1 MSCTVVTQEHLFF
14 YVFAARR
21 LLNRTEHGGI
31 LPMENEMTG
40 YILTL
45 LENYAKTTKE
55 IELLRYELQHCNIVS
70 PEEVIETLALSR
82 RENNQ
87 DSSYPHD
94 VAGIAMCFREVT
106 DRLNKDASNEVAAQY
121 VALVRERERL
131 QYYISLLEHRE
142 STALKEHYFF
152 QKSWTEIAK
161 NLGVTRRTVYK
172 IRAEAIDNL
181 ASFYRFTKQ
190 VFRLS

>member
-1 MSCTVVTQEHLFF
+1 
-14 YVFAARR
+14 
-21 LLNRTEHGGI
+21 
-31 LPMENEMTG
+31 MENEMTD

-45 LENYAKTTKE
+45 LENYAKTTRK
-55 IELLRYELQHCNIVS
+55 IDLLRYELQHCNIVS
-70 PEEVIETLALSR
+70 PEEMIAALAMSR
-82 RENNQ
+82 REN
-87 DSSYPHD
+87 DSDSRYPHD
-94 VAGIAMCFREVT
+94 VAGIAMCFREIT
-106 DRLNKDASNEVAAQY
+106 DRLNQDASDEAAAQY

-152 QKSWTEIAK
+152 QKSWTEIADD
-161 NLGVTRRTVYK
+161 LGITRRTVYK

-181 ASFYRFTKQ
+181 AGFYAFTKQ

>member
-1 MSCTVVTQEHLFF
+1 
-14 YVFAARR
+14 
-21 LLNRTEHGGI
+21 
-31 LPMENEMTG
+31 MENEMTG

-70 PEEVIETLALSR
+70 PEEMIETLALSR

-121 VALVRERERL
+121 VALFRERERL

-152 QKSWTEIAK
+152 QKSCSLFQRIHK
-161 NLGVTRRTVYK
+161 VTFK
-172 IRAEAIDNL
+172 SIDYFHMQINPL
-181 ASFYRFTKQ
+181 FCPIFCCFS
-190 VFRLS
+190 

>member
-14 YVFAARR
+14 MLSRPADFSIG
-21 LLNRTEHGGI
+21 HGGI

-55 IELLRYELQHCNIVS
+55 IEMLRYELQHCNIVS
-70 PEEVIETLALSR
+70 PEEMIETLALSR
-82 RENNQ
+82 RENNP
-87 DSSYPHD
+87 DNSYPHD

-121 VALVRERERL
+121 VALFRERERL
-131 QYYISLLEHRE
+131 QYYISLYQPVGASGKHGSEG
-142 STALKEHYFF
+142 ALFF
-152 QKSWTEIAK
+152 PKK
-161 NLGVTRRTVYK
+161 LDGDR
-172 IRAEAIDNL
+172 
-181 ASFYRFTKQ
+181 
-190 VFRLS
+190 

>member
-1 MSCTVVTQEHLFF
+1 
-14 YVFAARR
+14 
-21 LLNRTEHGGI
+21 
-31 LPMENEMTG
+31 MENEMTG

-45 LENYAKTTKE
+45 LENYAKTTNE

-70 PEEVIETLALSR
+70 PEEMIETLALSR
-82 RENNQ
+82 RENNP
-87 DSSYPHD
+87 DNSYPHD

-121 VALVRERERL
+121 VALFRERERL

-172 IRAEAIDNL
+172 IRAEAIDNQ

>member
-1 MSCTVVTQEHLFF
+1 
-14 YVFAARR
+14 
-21 LLNRTEHGGI
+21 
-31 LPMENEMTG
+31 MENEMTG

-70 PEEVIETLALSR
+70 PEEMIETLALSR
-82 RENNQ
+82 RENNP
-87 DSSYPHD
+87 DSRYPHD

-172 IRAEAIDNL
+172 YALRPSTIWQ
-181 ASFYRFTKQ
+181 ASTDLQSKCFVYREKAFQENKCEQETN
-190 VFRLS
+190 RGIPMI

>member
-1 MSCTVVTQEHLFF
+1 
-14 YVFAARR
+14 
-21 LLNRTEHGGI
+21 
-31 LPMENEMTG
+31 MENEMTG

-45 LENYAKTTKE
+45 LENYAKTTNE

-70 PEEVIETLALSR
+70 PEEMIETLALSR
-82 RENNQ
+82 RENNP
-87 DSSYPHD
+87 DSRYPHD

-161 NLGVTRRTVYK
+161 NLALPEELSIKYALRPSTIWQASTDLQSKCFVYREK
-172 IRAEAIDNL
+172 
-181 ASFYRFTKQ
+181 
-190 VFRLS
+190 VFQENKCEQETNRGIPMI

>member
-1 MSCTVVTQEHLFF
+1 
-14 YVFAARR
+14 
-21 LLNRTEHGGI
+21 
-31 LPMENEMTG
+31 MENEMTG

-70 PEEVIETLALSR
+70 PEEMIETLALSR
-82 RENNQ
+82 RENNP
-87 DSSYPHD
+87 DNSYPHD

-121 VALVRERERL
+121 VALFRERERL

-161 NLGVTRRTVYK
+161 GLGATRRTVYK

-181 ASFYRFTKQ
+181 TSFYRFTKQ

>member
-1 MSCTVVTQEHLFF
+1 
-14 YVFAARR
+14 
-21 LLNRTEHGGI
+21 
-31 LPMENEMTG
+31 MENEMTG

-70 PEEVIETLALSR
+70 PEEMIETLALSR
-82 RENNQ
+82 RENNP
-87 DSSYPHD
+87 DSRYPHD

-131 QYYISLLEHRE
+131 QYYKTL
-142 STALKEHYFF
+142 Y
-152 QKSWTEIAK
+152 
-161 NLGVTRRTVYK
+161 VTPDEQLAQR
-172 IRAEAIDNL
+172 L
-181 ASFYRFTKQ
+181 ASK
-190 VFRLS
+190 

>member
-1 MSCTVVTQEHLFF
+1 
-14 YVFAARR
+14 
-21 LLNRTEHGGI
+21 
-31 LPMENEMTG
+31 MENEMTG
-40 YILTL
+40 YFLTL

-70 PEEVIETLALSR
+70 PEEMIETLALSR
-82 RENNQ
+82 REN
-87 DSSYPHD
+87 DSDNSYPHD

-121 VALVRERERL
+121 VALVRERERERL

-161 NLGVTRRTVYK
+161 GLGVTRRTVYK
-172 IRAEAIDNL
+172 ILAEAIDNL
-181 ASFYRFTKQ
+181 ASFYTFTKQ

>member
-1 MSCTVVTQEHLFF
+1 
-14 YVFAARR
+14 
-21 LLNRTEHGGI
+21 
-31 LPMENEMTG
+31 MENEMTG

-70 PEEVIETLALSR
+70 PEEMIETLALSR
-82 RENNQ
+82 RENNP
-87 DSSYPHD
+87 DSRYPHD

-142 STALKEHYFF
+142 STALKEHYLALPEELSIKYALRPSTIWQASTDLQSKCFVYREKAF
-152 QKSWTEIAK
+152 QENKCEQETNRGIPM
-161 NLGVTRRTVYK
+161 
-172 IRAEAIDNL
+172 I
-181 ASFYRFTKQ
+181 
-190 VFRLS
+190 

>member
-1 MSCTVVTQEHLFF
+1 
-14 YVFAARR
+14 
-21 LLNRTEHGGI
+21 
-31 LPMENEMTG
+31 MENEMTG

-70 PEEVIETLALSR
+70 PEEMIETLALSR

-181 ASFYRFTKQ
+181 ENFYRFTKQ

>member
-1 MSCTVVTQEHLFF
+1 
-14 YVFAARR
+14 
-21 LLNRTEHGGI
+21 
-31 LPMENEMTG
+31 MENEMTG

-70 PEEVIETLALSR
+70 PKEMIETLALSR
-82 RENNQ
+82 RENNP
-87 DSSYPHD
+87 DSRYPHD

>member
-1 MSCTVVTQEHLFF
+1 
-14 YVFAARR
+14 
-21 LLNRTEHGGI
+21 
-31 LPMENEMTG
+31 MENEMTG

-70 PEEVIETLALSR
+70 PEEMIETLALSR
-82 RENNQ
+82 RENNL
-87 DSSYPHD
+87 DSRYPHD

>member
-1 MSCTVVTQEHLFF
+1 
-14 YVFAARR
+14 
-21 LLNRTEHGGI
+21 
-31 LPMENEMTG
+31 MENEMTG

-70 PEEVIETLALSR
+70 PEEMIETLALSR
-82 RENNQ
+82 RENNP
-87 DSSYPHD
+87 DSRYPHD

-131 QYYISLLEHRE
+131 QYYMLPS
-142 STALKEHYFF
+142 
-152 QKSWTEIAK
+152 
-161 NLGVTRRTVYK
+161 VTVCG
-172 IRAEAIDNL
+172 
-181 ASFYRFTKQ
+181 RFTSRFAWIAGAAKIGKQ
-190 VFRLS
+190 ISVTVFSAKHRHAAHACGQPEKYSAHSGEKEKK

>member
-14 YVFAARR
+14 FMLSRPADFSIG
-21 LLNRTEHGGI
+21 HGGI

-70 PEEVIETLALSR
+70 PEEMIETLALSR
-82 RENNQ
+82 RENNP
-87 DSSYPHD
+87 DNSYPHD

>member
-1 MSCTVVTQEHLFF
+1 
-14 YVFAARR
+14 
-21 LLNRTEHGGI
+21 
-31 LPMENEMTG
+31 MENEMTG

-70 PEEVIETLALSR
+70 PEEMIETLALSR
-82 RENNQ
+82 RENNP
-87 DSSYPHD
+87 DSRYPHD

-131 QYYISLLEHRE
+131 QYYISLSEHRE

-152 QKSWTEIAK
+152 QKRWTEIAK

-172 IRAEAIDNL
+172 IRAEAIE
-181 ASFYRFTKQ
+181 RHC
-190 VFRLS
+190 R

>member
-1 MSCTVVTQEHLFF
+1 
-14 YVFAARR
+14 
-21 LLNRTEHGGI
+21 
-31 LPMENEMTG
+31 MENEMTG

-45 LENYAKTTKE
+45 LENYAKTTNE

-70 PEEVIETLALSR
+70 PEEMIETLALSR
-82 RENNQ
+82 RENNP
-87 DSSYPHD
+87 DSRYPHD

-181 ASFYRFTKQ
+181 ASFYAFTKQ

>member
-1 MSCTVVTQEHLFF
+1 
-14 YVFAARR
+14 
-21 LLNRTEHGGI
+21 
-31 LPMENEMTG
+31 MENEMTG

-70 PEEVIETLALSR
+70 PEEMIETLALSR
-82 RENNQ
+82 RENNP
-87 DSSYPHD
+87 DSRYPHD

-152 QKSWTEIAK
+152 QKGWTEIAK

>member
-1 MSCTVVTQEHLFF
+1 
-14 YVFAARR
+14 
-21 LLNRTEHGGI
+21 
-31 LPMENEMTG
+31 MENEMTG

-70 PEEVIETLALSR
+70 PEEMIETLALSR
-82 RENNQ
+82 RENNS

-106 DRLNKDASNEVAAQY
+106 DRLNKNASNEVAAQY
-121 VALVRERERL
+121 VALVREWERL

-142 STALKEHYFF
+142 STVLKEHYFF

-161 NLGVTRRTVYK
+161 NLGVTRRAVYK
-172 IRAEAIDNL
+172 IRAEVIDNL
-181 ASFYRFTKQ
+181 TSFYRFTKQ

>member
-1 MSCTVVTQEHLFF
+1 
-14 YVFAARR
+14 
-21 LLNRTEHGGI
+21 
-31 LPMENEMTG
+31 MENEMTG

-70 PEEVIETLALSR
+70 PEEMIETLALSR
-82 RENNQ
+82 RENNP
-87 DSSYPHD
+87 DNSYPHD

-142 STALKEHYFF
+142 STALNEHYFF

-172 IRAEAIDNL
+172 KRAEAIDNL

>member
-1 MSCTVVTQEHLFF
+1 MLSRPADFSI
-14 YVFAARR
+14 
-21 LLNRTEHGGI
+21 EHGGI

-70 PEEVIETLALSR
+70 PEEMIETLALSR
-82 RENNQ
+82 RENNP
-87 DSSYPHD
+87 DSRYPHD

-131 QYYISLLEHRE
+131 QYYISLSEHRE

-152 QKSWTEIAK
+152 QKRWTEIAK

>member
-1 MSCTVVTQEHLFF
+1 
-14 YVFAARR
+14 
-21 LLNRTEHGGI
+21 
-31 LPMENEMTG
+31 MENEMTG

-45 LENYAKTTKE
+45 LENYAKTTKK

-70 PEEVIETLALSR
+70 PEEMIETLALSR
-82 RENNQ
+82 RENNP

-94 VAGIAMCFREVT
+94 VAGIAMCFREIT

-121 VALVRERERL
+121 VALFRERERL

-161 NLGVTRRTVYK
+161 DLGVTRRTVYK

-181 ASFYRFTKQ
+181 ASFYTFTKQ

>member
-1 MSCTVVTQEHLFF
+1 MKQ
-14 YVFAARR
+14 
-21 LLNRTEHGGI
+21 RTTI
-31 LPMENEMTG
+31 RF
-40 YILTL
+40 

-55 IELLRYELQHCNIVS
+55 IELLRYELQHCYIVS
-70 PEEVIETLALSR
+70 PEEMIETLALSR
-82 RENNQ
+82 REN
-87 DSSYPHD
+87 DSDNSYPHD

-161 NLGVTRRTVYK
+161 GLGVTRRTVYK

-181 ASFYRFTKQ
+181 ARLYKQ
-190 VFRLS
+190 QQYWYFFHPLFVLQQYLLR

>member
-1 MSCTVVTQEHLFF
+1 
-14 YVFAARR
+14 
-21 LLNRTEHGGI
+21 
-31 LPMENEMTG
+31 MENEMTG

-70 PEEVIETLALSR
+70 PEEMIETLALSR
-82 RENNQ
+82 RENNP
-87 DSSYPHD
+87 DSRYPHD

-172 IRAEAIDNL
+172 IRAEAIDTL